1 VGLSLTVGII
11 RTSSIGDVVLAT
23 ACLDSLFAAAPDVR
37 VIWVGR
43 QPTLTLLKAA
53 WPSISAV
60 PLSSGASRQQFNQVR
75 DALTGCDVIVDLQN
89 SFLTRRLASH
99 LRGQGKT
106 VVTAKK
112 LKLFRLVLV
121 LKAFVRGRL
130 LQLPSSMKLAP
141 KYQYHMMRDALT
153 EGLRACG
160 VKSVEK
166 NAMSRPRL
174 PVPSAVTDDNLL
186 WRDMRFG
193 RWLAV
198 APGASH
204 HPKRAP
210 TDVFRD
216 ILTHLSTLLAGER
229 TGLGLVFI
237 GSSEDRIAANQLTDS
252 LAWDGPLL
260 NLAGKLTLEQ
270 SASVL
275 AAAKALLSND
285 SGLAHVAE
293 AVGVPAAVLFGPTVE
308 AFGFPPW
315 RLESRVYSAQ
325 IGCRPCS
332 RHGKRACRYG
342 DNLCFH
348 GIDTRNVAKDLAKI
362 IGGLT

>member
-23 ACLDSLFAAAPDVR
+23 ACLEALFAAAPDAR

-43 QPTLTLLKAA
+43 QPTLSLLKAA
-53 WPSISAV
+53 WPSISTLQ
-60 PLSSGASRQQFNQVR
+60 LSSGAPRQQFKQVN
-75 DALTGCDVIVDLQN
+75 DALAVCDLIVDLQN
-89 SFLTRRLASH
+89 SFLTRRLAAR
-99 LRGQGKT
+99 LRGLGKT
-106 VVTAKK
+106 VVSAKK
-112 LKLFRLVLV
+112 LKLFRLALV
-121 LKAFVRGRL
+121 IKAFVRGRL
-130 LQLPSSMKLAP
+130 LQLPSSIRLVQ
-141 KYQYHMMRDALT
+141 KYQYQMMIDALR
-153 EGLRACG
+153 EGLKAFG
-160 VKSVEK
+160 IKSLEETV
-166 NAMSRPRL
+166 SGRPRL
-174 PVPSAVTDDNLL
+174 PVPSAITDDNLL

-204 HPKRAP
+204 QPKRAP

-216 ILTHLSTLLAGER
+216 ILTHLSELLAGER

-237 GSSEDRIAANQLTDS
+237 GSSEDRSAVNQLTDS

-270 SASVL
+270 SASVI
-275 AAAKALLSND
+275 AGTKALLSTD
-285 SGLAHVAE
+285 SGLAHISE

-315 RLESRVYSAQ
+315 RLESRAYSAQ

-332 RHGKRACRYG
+332 RHGKKACRYR

-348 GIDTRNVAKDLAKI
+348 GIDVRHVAKDLAKI
-362 IGGLT
+362 IGGLP